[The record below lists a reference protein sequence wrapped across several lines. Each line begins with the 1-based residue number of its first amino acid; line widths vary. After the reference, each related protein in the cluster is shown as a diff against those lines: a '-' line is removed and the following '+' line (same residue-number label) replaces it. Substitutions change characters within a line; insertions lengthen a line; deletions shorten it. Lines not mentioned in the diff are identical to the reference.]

1 MVLQM
6 SPFRAVMWATLVLIP
21 LSLIKAE
28 TRLSVRK
35 IWNALAIGP
44 QSAVE
49 IVSTCAAAGII
60 IGVISLT
67 GLGGKFAMIIIT
79 YSAGN
84 LLLSLFL
91 TTLITLILGMGL
103 PTTAAYAI
111 SASMLAPALI
121 KLGVAPLAAHL
132 FVFYFACLSALTPPV
147 AVAAY
152 AAAAIA
158 KSPAWNVGWVST
170 KFAIAAFIVPF
181 MFVYGN
187 ELILI
192 GGAQAIL
199 LSIATATVGVGLLSG
214 AVQGWCI
221 GLGKMNY
228 PERALLL
235 AASLLLMK
243 PGWKTDLLGVAILAG
258 LYIWRCS
265 KSRAAA
271 PAPSKAD

>member
-1 MVLQM
+1 MGNPHPHPSKPVQGGDEAQRREDLE
-6 SPFRAVMWATLVLIP
+6 S
-21 LSLIKAE
+21 
-28 TRLSVRK
+28 
-35 IWNALAIGP
+35 LAIGP

-91 TTLITLILGMGL
+91 TMLITLILGMGL

-121 KLGVAPLAAHL
+121 KLGVPPLAAHL

-158 KSPAWNVGWVST
+158 KAKAWNVGWSAT
-170 KFAIAAFIVPF
+170 KFATAGFIIPY
-181 MFVYGN
+181 MFVYGPPLLLRGDLP
-187 ELILI
+187 ETILAIITASI
-192 GGAQAIL
+192 G
-199 LSIATATVGVGLLSG
+199 TCMLSG
-214 AVQGWCI
+214 AVQGWFLK
-221 GLGKMNY
+221 LGNINY
-228 PERALLL
+228 FERATLLG
-235 AASLLLMK
+235 ASLLLIK
-243 PGWKTDLLGVAILAG
+243 PGWITDLVGIGILFA
-258 LYIWRCS
+258 LILFHYWKKR
-265 KSRAAA
+265 
-271 PAPSKAD
+271 